1 MGSISYSSGSG
12 SSISRSSSSNR
23 TTETSSP
30 LKQYITLLQTY
41 EQNVKKI
48 NQLKKDLEKA
58 QEELYGIDSKIKV
71 AFDNLDPDTK
81 RLIISTFGIADVE
94 QTQQD
99 PGMTLGKRPK
109 KY

>member
-1 MGSISYSSGSG
+1 MGNISYSSSSG
-12 SSISRSSSSNR
+12 SSSLNR
-23 TTETSSP
+23 TTETSSA

-48 NQLKKDLEKA
+48 NQLKKDLAKA
-58 QEELYGIDSKIKV
+58 REELYGIDSKIRV
-71 AFDNLDPDTK
+71 AFEKLDPDTK
-81 RLIISTFGIADVE
+81 RLIISTFGLADIE
-94 QTQQD
+94 QTKQD